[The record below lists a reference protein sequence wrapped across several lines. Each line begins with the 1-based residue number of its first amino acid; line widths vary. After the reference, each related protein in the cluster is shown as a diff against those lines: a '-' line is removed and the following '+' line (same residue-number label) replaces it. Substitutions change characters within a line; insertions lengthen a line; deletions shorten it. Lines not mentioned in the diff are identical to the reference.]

1 LSLNCWKRS
10 RLTSAAARA
19 LQELGQA
26 RQLNKKLTA
35 ELQATSALL
44 NSAAKAAELL
54 QKQKEKSR
62 QLEGQLRAAN
72 RDLDALRASGAV
84 SQTGDGGRSG
94 GIVRSDEHEML
105 LDALQRQQKDAAE
118 LREQLAARDAQ
129 LERLRSGGTDV
140 KVRSP
145 LKMDPAELLRGA
157 SRAATQSGSDPVIQ
171 SLWTD
176 DDAADDPRAAPMAG
190 SRSGRAPLGAL
201 DSNAPGGITIAAA
214 QKRKPQ
220 AVRIGRGCT
229 CGGCS
234 MDDAGNFRL
243 MCGSATESAET
254 EAETVIDL
262 GGDFGEPADE
272 FGAGE
277 VEQYDD
283 EGSNGDLA
291 ELDLAGAE
299 ENANT
304 FDDQASKSGF
314 GEGPVPGGHAPY
326 YCTSLDCEL
335 AVVKQLGWEPGDGA
349 EAFEEEAGAPVRR
362 ALQLCSCTF

>member
-1 LSLNCWKRS
+1 
-10 RLTSAAARA
+10 
-19 LQELGQA
+19 
-26 RQLNKKLTA
+26 
-35 ELQATSALL
+35 
-44 NSAAKAAELL
+44 
-54 QKQKEKSR
+54 
-62 QLEGQLRAAN
+62 
-72 RDLDALRASGAV
+72 
-84 SQTGDGGRSG
+84 
-94 GIVRSDEHEML
+94 ML

-234 MDDAGNFRL
+234 MDEMVLQTAHRSPSTWSCPRRSSSLPNVVMSSPWRFVMAL
-243 MCGSATESAET
+243 VCALFCATYMLACT
-254 EAETVIDL
+254 RAVCRMATV
-262 GGDFGEPADE
+262 
-272 FGAGE
+272 
-277 VEQYDD
+277 
-283 EGSNGDLA
+283 
-291 ELDLAGAE
+291 
-299 ENANT
+299 
-304 FDDQASKSGF
+304 
-314 GEGPVPGGHAPY
+314 
-326 YCTSLDCEL
+326 
-335 AVVKQLGWEPGDGA
+335 
-349 EAFEEEAGAPVRR
+349 
-362 ALQLCSCTF
+362 